1 MLTLILRQKTT
12 DGLYYINN
20 EGLETHYLYWYQ
32 RAAILKISNSL
43 PPPADAY
50 IWKFTTVKETKATSP
65 TTTGTKAPSATDTA
79 AADNNGTDTDGG
91 GLSKGAKI
99 GLGIAIPLVAILILG
114 LAFWFWRKRKNGNK
128 GQHSPIPQQSENEA
142 FSSPTMPGKLPYSQV
157 SAVDPDHYSST
168 FVGSIHPSRPSSQI
182 ENHEPQ
188 YDFRPTPLTN
198 AAGDHAPPP
207 VMQELPFVDEGEQLS
222 RGMPRN

>member
-1 MLTLILRQKTT
+1 M
-12 DGLYYINN
+12 
-20 EGLETHYLYWYQ
+20 
-32 RAAILKISNSL
+32 
-43 PPPADAY
+43 
-50 IWKFTTVKETKATSP
+50 KETKSASP
-65 TTTGTKAPSATDTA
+65 TTTNTKAPSATDTTT
-79 AADNNGTDTDGG
+79 ADDNDTDTDSG

-99 GLGIAIPLVAILILG
+99 GLGIAIPLAAILILG
-114 LAFWFWRKRKNGNK
+114 LALWFWRKRKNGSK
-128 GQHSPIPQQSENEA
+128 VQHSPIPQQSENEA
-142 FSSPTMPGKLPYSQV
+142 FSSAAMPGKLPYSQV

-188 YDFRPTPLTN
+188 YDFRPTPLAN
-198 AAGDHAPPP
+198 VAGGHAHPP